1 VKTEQKLTLAFA
13 LVGAVSG
20 RISEMLGTVSYALVA
35 PVVVYGISLAVASR
49 IVKNKRMKQLVSE
62 TLMIFALFWL
72 MVWVLFFNL
81 R

>member
-1 VKTEQKLTLAFA
+1 
-13 LVGAVSG
+13 
-20 RISEMLGTVSYALVA
+20 MLGTVSYALVA